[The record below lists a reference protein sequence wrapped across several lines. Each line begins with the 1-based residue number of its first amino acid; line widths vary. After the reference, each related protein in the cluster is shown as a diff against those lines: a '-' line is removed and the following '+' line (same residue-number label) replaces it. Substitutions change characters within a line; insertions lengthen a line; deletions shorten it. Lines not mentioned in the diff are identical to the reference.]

1 MWLARNKD
9 GKLFIWRIRPIKIGG
24 KWELGIENQCKEPR
38 ELVLK
43 PIKEK

>member
-24 KWELGIENQCKEPR
+24 KWGLGIDWWQMGFRNWKS
-38 ELVLK
+38 V
-43 PIKEK
+43 